1 MRGFY
6 VKRYKPSYDAF
17 NGFLAKNL
25 STVSKALS
33 DECLVAGNFL
43 VLAANAGQRIPISG
57 PLFEKIRTRAFNDSL
72 KLAKS
77 FASDPSK
84 HPMIVKSEN
93 DFVVD
98 YSNYDYDYKFDE
110 TLRSLEDYS
119 RKAIINRIS
128 STIYNKI
135 LGGLNNIELQKKR
148 QACDTNN

>member
-1 MRGFY
+1 M
-6 VKRYKPSYDAF
+6 
-17 NGFLAKNL
+17 
-25 STVSKALS
+25 
-33 DECLVAGNFL
+33 

-98 YSNYDYDYKFDE
+98 YSNYDYDQKKFDE

-119 RKAIINRIS
+119 RKAIINV
-128 STIYNKI
+128 
-135 LGGLNNIELQKKR
+135 
-148 QACDTNN
+148 